1 MQISTNLMF
10 DRATNRMMDVQQRL
24 ATAQAQMATGK
35 GIISPSDAPQKASA
49 IQRLRD
55 QITRQESHLTTLSM
69 ASQRFGTEE
78 VALTSASDVL
88 IRMKELTLSAANAT
102 KNPQAHDAIAVE
114 MENLR
119 DELLSLAN
127 TRDNS
132 GNYIFSGTRV
142 TTQAYARQA
151 DGSVVFQG
159 DQTQTRVPAG
169 IERQVLYTRSGSDVF
184 QRVVRD
190 NDGPGDLVL
199 SAPDGTTGLRTL
211 TGTAEAG
218 STVTV
223 TAPDGVTTFTATA
236 DSAGDFEVTVEADA
250 TGTYNITSTNALGD
264 YTSSASQVEVS
275 DATAA
280 GVVLASEQRAV
291 GFFEAIDDMVNAVKA
306 NNVDRIQRSVTEV
319 DSMIDG
325 VALSLAAVGSDT
337 AVIDSQTNVLETEIL
352 RLRTSLSGI
361 EDLDYTEAVTQMTK
375 DTLALQAAQ
384 ASFAKISQLSLF
396 DYIGR

>member
-1 MQISTNLMF
+1 
-10 DRATNRMMDVQQRL
+10 
-24 ATAQAQMATGK
+24 
-35 GIISPSDAPQKASA
+35 
-49 IQRLRD
+49 
-55 QITRQESHLTTLSM
+55 
-69 ASQRFGTEE
+69 
-78 VALTSASDVL
+78 
-88 IRMKELTLSAANAT
+88 
-102 KNPQAHDAIAVE
+102 
-114 MENLR
+114 
-119 DELLSLAN
+119 
-127 TRDNS
+127 
-132 GNYIFSGTRV
+132 
-142 TTQAYARQA
+142 
-151 DGSVVFQG
+151 
-159 DQTQTRVPAG
+159 
-169 IERQVLYTRSGSDVF
+169 
-184 QRVVRD
+184 
-190 NDGPGDLVL
+190 
-199 SAPDGTTGLRTL
+199 LRTL

-236 DSAGDFEVTVEADA
+236 DSAGDFEVTGVADA